1 MKRLLHFAIIIILI
15 PFVFVYCGGD
25 DDGNISIKGKVI
37 DETGNPI
44 SGANIMVHPEDQS
57 ITNEPNGEFYFR
69 NLADGNYQLTISASG
84 YQTYLNIIAVLP
96 GKVTLVEVVLK
107 KGDIASIAGLVHD
120 NQTGDAIPNAT
131 VLTIPATDR
140 PVTTVSGRYEFVHL
154 EPGTYTVRV
163 FATGYSVPTMTVV
176 VERDKTTRADF
187 QLTKQESVGLSVT
200 PSSLD
205 FGVDSSI
212 KPLTIENLGS
222 DELIWNITFPPEGWL
237 TVAPVDG
244 STTNIPSIVSV
255 IIDRTGFPTGNYD
268 LTIFILSNGGMG
280 QIPVTMEV
288 Q

>member
-1 MKRLLHFAIIIILI
+1 MKRLLYFAIIIALI

-25 DDGNISIKGKVI
+25 DNGNISIKGKVT

-44 SGANIMVHPEDQS
+44 SGANIMLHPEDQS
-57 ITNEPNGEFYFR
+57 ITSEPNGEFHFS

-84 YQTYLNIIAVLP
+84 YQTYLNIIADLP
-96 GKVTLVEVVLK
+96 VKVTLVEVVLK
-107 KGDIASIAGLVHD
+107 KADVASIAGLVHD

-140 PVTTVSGRYEFVHL
+140 PVTNVSGRYEFVHL

-163 FATGYSVPTMTVV
+163 FAIGYSVPTMTVV
-176 VERDKTTRADF
+176 VERDKTARADF

-205 FGVDSSI
+205 FGEDSSI

-222 DELIWNITFPPEGWL
+222 NELIWNITFPPEGWL

-244 STTNIPSIVSV
+244 STTNVPSTVSV
-255 IIDRTGFPTGNYD
+255 TVDRTGFPAGNYD
-268 LTIFILSNGGMG
+268 LTLFLVSNGGIK
-280 QIPVTMEV
+280 QIPVTMKV